1 MRCSRRHFNQSLFC
15 SGLALI
21 SSRPGA
27 AQPSP
32 PAPEIKQEW
41 PDGSSTGVPAG
52 VTLKRHDGNLAIDKS
67 GTTISGLDIRG
78 TVTIKAPNVTLKDS
92 RITSPSF
99 YTINITGPGTG
110 VTIRDCTIDGT
121 GTGNE
126 GSIAINGTGTFLRNN
141 IFNVENG
148 FAAGS
153 DTLIQDNYVHDLL
166 ASGAPHYDGI
176 QIDGGQ
182 RNVVIRHNTIIN
194 SHNQTSAVM
203 IDNWAGAVSNIVVD
217 NNLLVGGGYTIYVD
231 AQFNNNPITGV
242 VITNNRMGSGGF
254 GIVNFNRTKP
264 VYTGNV
270 NDGAILARGLKRTR
284 E

>member
-1 MRCSRRHFNQSLFC
+1 MRCSRRQFNQCLFY
-15 SGLALI
+15 SGLAFVA
-21 SSRPGA
+21 SKPAA
-27 AQPSP
+27 AQASP
-32 PAPEIKQEW
+32 PASEIKQPW
-41 PDGSSTGVPAG
+41 PDGSNTGVPAG
-52 VTLKRHDGNLAIDKS
+52 VALKRHDGNLVIDKS

-78 TVTIKAPNVTLKDS
+78 TVTIKVPDVTLKDS

-99 YTINITGPGTG
+99 YTINITGPGAG
-110 VTIRDCTIDGT
+110 VIIQDCTIDGT

-126 GSIAINGTGTFLRNN
+126 GSIAINGPGTFLRND

-182 RNVVIRHNTIIN
+182 RNVIIRHNTIIN

-203 IDNWAGAVSNIVVD
+203 IDNWAGAVSNIIVD

-264 VYTGNV
+264 VYTGNI
-270 NDGAILARGLKRTR
+270 NDGAILARGLKRAR

>member
-1 MRCSRRHFNQSLFC
+1 MSCSRRHFNQSLLY
-15 SGLALI
+15 SGLAL
-21 SSRPGA
+21 A
-27 AQPSP
+27 AARLNTAQASP
-32 PAPEIKQEW
+32 LAVEIKQQW
-41 PDGSSTGVPAG
+41 PDGSNTGAPSDVA
-52 VTLKRHDGNLAIDKS
+52 LERHDGNLVLDKS
-67 GTTISGLDIRG
+67 GTTVSNLDIRG
-78 TVTIKAPNVTLKDS
+78 TVTIKAPNVTLKNS
-92 RITSPSF
+92 RVTSPSF
-99 YTINITGPGTG
+99 YTINITGPGDG
-110 VTIRDCTIDGT
+110 VTIQDCTIDGT

-126 GSIAINGTGTFLRNN
+126 GSIAINGPGTFLRNN

-182 RNVVIRHNTIIN
+182 HNVVIRHNTIIN

-203 IDNWAGAVSNIVVD
+203 IDNWAGAVSNVVVD
-217 NNLLVGGGYTIYVD
+217 NNILVGGGYTIYVD
-231 AQFNNNPITGV
+231 AQFNSSPITGV

-254 GIVNFNRTKP
+254 GIVNFNRTRP
-264 VYTGNV
+264 VYTGNT
-270 NDGAILARGLKRTR
+270 NDGATLARGLKRTR

>member
-1 MRCSRRHFNQSLFC
+1 MRCSRRQFNQRLLY
-15 SGLALI
+15 SGLAFVA
-21 SSRPGA
+21 SRPAA
-27 AQPSP
+27 AQASP
-32 PAPEIKQEW
+32 PASEFKQPW
-41 PDGSSTGVPAG
+41 PDGSNTGVPAG
-52 VTLKRHDGNLAIDKS
+52 VALKRHDGNLVIDKS

-78 TVTIKAPNVTLKDS
+78 TVTIKVPDVTLKDS

-99 YTINITGPGTG
+99 YTINITGPGAG
-110 VTIRDCTIDGT
+110 VIIQDCTIDGT

-126 GSIAINGTGTFLRNN
+126 GSIAINGPGTFLRND

-182 RNVVIRHNTIIN
+182 RNVIIRHNTIIN

-203 IDNWAGAVSNIVVD
+203 IDNWAGAVSNIIVD

-264 VYTGNV
+264 VYTGNI
-270 NDGAILARGLKRTR
+270 NDGAILARGLKRAR

>member
-1 MRCSRRHFNQSLFC
+1 MRCSRRQFNQCLLY
-15 SGLALI
+15 SGLAFVA
-21 SSRPGA
+21 SRPAA
-27 AQPSP
+27 AQASP
-32 PAPEIKQEW
+32 PAPEFKQPW
-41 PDGSSTGVPAG
+41 PDGSNTGVPAG
-52 VTLKRHDGNLAIDKS
+52 VALKRHDGNLVIDKS

-78 TVTIKAPNVTLKDS
+78 TVTIKVPDVTLKDS

-99 YTINITGPGTG
+99 YTINITGPGAG
-110 VTIRDCTIDGT
+110 VIIQDCTIDGT

-126 GSIAINGTGTFLRNN
+126 GSIAINGPGTFLRND

-182 RNVVIRHNTIIN
+182 RNVIIRHNTIIN

-203 IDNWAGAVSNIVVD
+203 IDNWAGAVSNIIVD

-264 VYTGNV
+264 VYTGNI
-270 NDGAILARGLKRTR
+270 NDGAILARGLKRAR